1 MGQEF
6 IYQMEGLEKRTPA
19 GDVIFKDVWLSFFPG
34 AKIGVVGPNGSGK
47 STLLRIMAGGDDD
60 FRGETWV
67 DPEATVGYLPQ
78 EPELDE
84 ELDVRGNVE
93 KGVAEILDLLERYE
107 EVSAGFGEAS
117 PEEMQDLIDEQAELQ
132 DRIEAVDGWDLDRT
146 VEQAMEALQVPPGDT
161 DIEHLSGG
169 ERRRVALCRLLLSDP
184 DLMLLDEPTNHLDA
198 ETVSWLEETLR
209 EWDGTV
215 VIVTHDRY
223 FLDNVTKW
231 ILELEGTEGIPFEG
245 NYTAWIEQK
254 LEGFRREDD
263 ADSPRAV
270 ALRREL
276 EWAKRAEKARSAEAR
291 LEALE
296 EAADSD
302 DGPMLGAKQRNI
314 TIPRGPRLGD
324 KVVRASHLEKGFD
337 ERTLI
342 EDLSFDVPP
351 GAVVGVIGPN
361 GAGKST
367 LFRMITGEQSP
378 DAGEIELGET
388 VEIAAVEQMRD
399 ELDAR
404 SEQTVWEAITGG
416 EDVLNFQD
424 REINSRAYVGA
435 FGLTGQ
441 SQQKS
446 VGELSGGERSRV
458 QLARTLL
465 EGGNL
470 LLLDEPEN
478 DLDLTTL
485 QALEL
490 AIEEFPGS
498 VMVISHDR
506 WFLDRI
512 ATHIIAFE
520 DDGRVVWFK
529 GNYRAYLRD
538 RRERLDEAR

>member
-1 MGQEF
+1 MAQEF
-6 IYQMEGLEKRTPA
+6 IYQMKDLEKRTPS
-19 GDVIFKDVWLSFFPG
+19 GDVIFKNVYLSFFPG

-47 STLLRIMAGGDDD
+47 STLLRIMAGVDDEY
-60 FRGETWV
+60 RGETWV

-78 EPELDE
+78 EPELDAD
-84 ELDVRGNVE
+84 LDVRGNVE
-93 KGVAEILDLLERYE
+93 QGVADVLELIERYQ
-107 EVSAGFGEAS
+107 EVSAKFGEAS
-117 PEEMQDLIDEQAELQ
+117 PDEMQDLIDEQAELQ
-132 DRIEAVDGWDLDRT
+132 DKIEAVDGWELDQT
-146 VEQAMEALQVPPGDT
+146 VDRAMEKLQVPPGDA
-161 DIEHLSGG
+161 DVERLSGG
-169 ERRRVALCRLLLSDP
+169 ERRRVALCRLLLSKP

-198 ETVSWLEETLR
+198 ETVSWLEDTLR

-215 VIVTHDRY
+215 IIVTHDRY

-254 LEGFRREDD
+254 LGDYRERDKE
-263 ADSPRAV
+263 DSPRAV
-270 ALRREL
+270 ALTREL
-276 EWAKRAEKARSAEAR
+276 EWAKRAEKARSSDDR
-291 LEALE
+291 LAALE
-296 EAADSD
+296 EAAESD
-302 DGPMLGAKQRNI
+302 EGPMLGAKQRNI

-324 KVVRASHLEKGFD
+324 KVVRASNISKGYD
-337 ERTLI
+337 RQLI
-342 EDLSFDVPP
+342 EDLSFDIPA

-367 LFRMITGEQSP
+367 LFRMITGAEEP
-378 DAGEIELGET
+378 DDGDIEVGDT
-388 VEIAAVEQMRD
+388 VEMAAVEQMRD
-399 ELDAR
+399 ELD
-404 SEQTVWEAITGG
+404 EQSDETVWEAVTGG
-416 EDVLNFQD
+416 EETLQFRD
-424 REINSRAYVGA
+424 REIKSRAYVGA
-435 FGLTGQ
+435 FGLTGRA
-441 SQQKS
+441 QQQQ

-490 AIEEFPGS
+490 AIEEFPGC

-512 ATHIIAFE
+512 ATHMIAFE
-520 DDGRVVWFK
+520 GDGNVVWFK

-538 RRERLDEAR
+538 RKERLGEK